1 MLAPLPLSCLAR
13 FAAPVLFSAAACGQ
27 VGGSIVAES
36 DYRYRGI
43 SLNGEDPT
51 LHVSLAY
58 DDPRGWYA
66 GASLAHV
73 ELEPGAKRAAATAY
87 AGFVRRRATGW
98 AWEAGATLNHFGGD
112 AGHDYAEAFGGI
124 LAEGWSARL
133 YYAPRYFGGSVRTLY
148 AELNAGRP
156 LTPAWRTFAHLGALA
171 RLAGDMPAGT
181 DRMRYDARLGLGLRL
196 VDWDVQLSWVA
207 SSTRGTYPA
216 EYAQR
221 RSTLVLSVGYD
232 F

>member
-1 MLAPLPLSCLAR
+1 M
-13 FAAPVLFSAAACGQ
+13 LFSAAACGQ

-133 YYAPRYFGGSVRTLY
+133 YYAPRYFGGSVRTLLADASPPHY
-148 AELNAGRP
+148 VAIMGYVPFSSQFDDAISELRATIREATRSSTSYGS
-156 LTPAWRTFAHLGALA
+156 LA
-171 RLAGDMPAGT
+171 QSAVM
-181 DRMRYDARLGLGLRL
+181 
-196 VDWDVQLSWVA
+196 A
-207 SSTRGTYPA
+207 SSAVTALITTGC
-216 EYAQR
+216 
-221 RSTLVLSVGYD
+221 
-232 F
+232 